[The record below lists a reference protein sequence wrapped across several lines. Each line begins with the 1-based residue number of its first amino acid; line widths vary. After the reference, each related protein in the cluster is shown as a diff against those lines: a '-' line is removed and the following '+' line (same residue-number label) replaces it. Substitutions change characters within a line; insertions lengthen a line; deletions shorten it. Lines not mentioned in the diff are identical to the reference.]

1 MQQLQNNN
9 LFDHNFEI
17 SNFNFKI
24 DFNLLSKSIIK
35 KFEDL
40 FILKKKVNFIF
51 IDKSLENFF
60 YIDLIL
66 DLFPNAKFIHCKR
79 NLFHTSIAIY
89 QKFLTHLGWVYSYR
103 DILNYI
109 NNYSNII
116 EFYKKKFPKKIFD
129 LDLEKLTLQKEEKAK
144 EVFDFCNIKWD
155 IKSLEFYKRKDLLLK
170 TASVKQ
176 IRERIYHYDK
186 DKFAP
191 YKNLAINFYKE
202 FPWLK
207 KYV

>member
-1 MQQLQNNN
+1 MFVFGKKIKLDNGKIAI
-9 LFDHNFEI
+9 LFGNFSFFVI
-17 SNFNFKI
+17 IFFINYTM
-24 DFNLLSKSIIK
+24 SKSNLIASLLQSGISAAQKGEFK
-35 KFEDL
+35 KAKEIF
-40 FILKKKVNFIF
+40 LKI
-51 IDKSLENFF
+51 
-60 YIDLIL
+60 IDLNDNIL
-66 DLFPNAKFIHCKR
+66 
-79 NLFHTSIAIY
+79 S
-89 QKFLTHLGWVYSYR
+89 VY
-103 DILNYI
+103 L
-109 NNYSNII
+109 NII